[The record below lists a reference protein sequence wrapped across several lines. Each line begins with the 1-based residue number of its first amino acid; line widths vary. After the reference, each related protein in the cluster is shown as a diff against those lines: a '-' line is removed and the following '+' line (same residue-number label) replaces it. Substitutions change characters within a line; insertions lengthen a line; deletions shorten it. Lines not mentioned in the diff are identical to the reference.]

1 MDALLVS
8 ARKRLAELQTRRD
21 AGTLAAAEYESQR
34 RAIERELGEHL
45 LAGSDAA
52 AARPSARL
60 WGGAAVFVLVVAAV
74 GYWKTGSPSLADTG
88 PGGATTQAAAEGSAS
103 AALGPQQIAA
113 MVDKLAAR
121 MKERPDDAQGWL
133 MLARSYSVLG
143 RFSEAIPAYKRATD
157 LQPNNAVLLADYADA
172 VAASRGGVDN
182 PESVQ
187 LVQRALAADPKQ
199 PKALALS
206 GTIAFDRGDYKGAI
220 DRWHQMADVLPVDSA
235 MLKQVQ
241 ANIAEAR
248 QRFGLP
254 AAPGAQASGP
264 LAQATDNAA
273 TTTPSPSTNG
283 TPAAASGK
291 SVSGTVTL
299 APGLAAQAAPG
310 DTVFVFARA
319 AGGGRMPLA
328 VQRARVSDL
337 PLHYKLNDSMAMAP
351 TATISGAAA
360 VIVGARIS
368 KSGNAMPQA
377 GDLGGEAKPVAPG
390 ANGIDIRIDS
400 VLGSR

>member
-1 MDALLVS
+1 MDAFLAS
-8 ARKRLAELQTRRD
+8 ARKRLAELRVRRD
-21 AGTLAAAEYESQR
+21 AGTLAAADYEVQR
-34 RAIERELGEHL
+34 RAIEREMSEHL
-45 LAGSDAA
+45 LADVDSAA
-52 AARPSARL
+52 VRPSARL
-60 WGGAAVFVLVVAAV
+60 WAGVAVFVLAVAAA
-74 GYWKTGSPSLADTG
+74 GYWKTGSPSLAGAG
-88 PGGATTQAAAEGSAS
+88 PDRSSTLSAAAGGAS
-103 AALGPQQIAA
+103 AASGLQQIAA

-143 RFSEAIPAYKRATD
+143 RFAEAIPAYKRATE
-157 LQPNNAVLLADYADA
+157 LQPDNAVLLADYADA

-182 PESVQ
+182 PESEQ
-187 LVQRALAADPKQ
+187 LVKRALAADPKQ
-199 PKALALS
+199 PKALALA

-220 DRWHQMADVLPVDSA
+220 DRWQQMAEVLPADSA

-241 ANIAEAR
+241 ASIAEAR
-248 QRFGLP
+248 QRAGAP
-254 AAPGAQASGP
+254 AAAAAPGSAP
-264 LAQATDNAA
+264 LARVNDNAA
-273 TTTPSPSTNG
+273 ATTPSAD
-283 TPAAASGK
+283 AAPHLASGK

-337 PLHYKLNDSMAMAP
+337 PLHYKLDDAMAMSPA
-351 TATISGAAA
+351 ATLSSAAT
-360 VIVGARIS
+360 VVVGARIS

-377 GDLGGEAKPVAPG
+377 GDLAGEASPVAPG
-390 ANGIDIRIDS
+390 ANDVDIRIDS
-400 VLGSR
+400 VLGAR

>member
-1 MDALLVS
+1 MIDAAGVRERVDAQRLLN
-8 ARKRLAELQTRRD
+8 EH
-21 AGTLAAAEYESQR
+21 EM
-34 RAIERELGEHL
+34 GEHL

-60 WGGAAVFVLVVAAV
+60 WGGVAVFVLVVAVA

-88 PGGATTQAAAEGSAS
+88 PGDATAQSAAEGSAS
-103 AALGPQQIAA
+103 APPGLQQIAA

-143 RFSEAIPAYKRATD
+143 RFGEAIPAYKRATD

-172 VAASRGGVDN
+172 VAASRGGADN
-182 PESVQ
+182 PQSVQ

-220 DRWHQMADVLPVDSA
+220 DRWQQMADVLPADSA
-235 MLKQVQ
+235 MLKQVR
-241 ANIAEAR
+241 ASIAEAR
-248 QRFGLP
+248 QRAGLP
-254 AAPGAQASGP
+254 TAPDAQASGP
-264 LAQATDNAA
+264 LAQAADNAA
-273 TTTPSPSTNG
+273 TTTPASPSTNG
-283 TPAAASGK
+283 TATGASGK

-299 APGLAAQAAPG
+299 APGLAAQVAPG

-319 AGGGRMPLA
+319 AGGARMPLA

-337 PLHYKLNDSMAMAP
+337 PLHYKLDDSMAMAP
-351 TATISGAAA
+351 TATLSSAAA

-368 KSGNAMPQA
+368 KSGNALPQS
-377 GDLGGEAKPVAPG
+377 GDLAGEAKPVAPG